1 MRLPEWLHGAID
13 MHVHSAP
20 DLDPRR
26 FDDLELAREAA
37 AAALGGI
44 VLKNHHFSTA
54 ERALLVSKTVPGLRV
69 FGGLVLNETVGGLN
83 PAAVR
88 AALAMGARMIWMPT
102 RSALNHRRRRGEQ
115 GGITV
120 LDGDGRLRPE
130 VEEIL
135 RLMATAPAIL
145 CTGHLSPEEAVPLI
159 VRASELGIERIVVT
173 HPEWPVTEYPLSLQ
187 KELAARGVMFERC
200 YNSTTHRGG
209 HVPLEAIAD
218 AIAQVGVETTVLATD
233 SGQPDNPPPPE
244 CLKLFAEGLR
254 ALGFDRDH
262 LRQMM
267 CLNPQRLL
275 AA

>member
-1 MRLPEWLHGAID
+1 MKLPDWLHGAID
-13 MHVHSAP
+13 MHLHSAP

-37 AAALGGI
+37 SAGLGGI
-44 VLKNHHFSTA
+44 VIKNHHFSTA
-54 ERALLVSKTVPGLRV
+54 ERAWLVSKIVPGLPV

-88 AALAMGARMIWMPT
+88 AALAMGARLIWMPT
-102 RSALNHRRRRGEQ
+102 RSALNHRRRRGEE
-115 GGITV
+115 GGLTV

-135 RLMATAPAIL
+135 AQMASARAIL
-145 CTGHLSPEEAVPLI
+145 CTGHLSPEEALPLI
-159 VRASELGIERIVVT
+159 VRACELGIERLVVT
-173 HPEWPVTEYPLSLQ
+173 HPEWPVTEYPVSLQ

-218 AIAQVGVETTVLATD
+218 TIAQVGVEATVLATD

-262 LRQMM
+262 LRQMT